1 MALRRG
7 EGIHL
12 DLIPRKRYLDGYRKG
27 ARLHDIIIIGAG
39 PSGSYIAQRLSHL
52 GYSVVVVEKNVRL
65 GDDICCTGILSQECL
80 RAFALDNGLV
90 LRQASS
96 AKFLSPSG
104 KCLRLCRKSP
114 VAAIVDRARLD
125 VSLARQA
132 EASGAHY
139 LFGARV
145 SDILPQPDAAEVRI
159 DGQHQE
165 TVLKAKAA
173 IITTG
178 FGSILP
184 AKLGLGEIKQFVLG
198 AQAQV
203 EINGVDEVEVYFDQ
217 SLAPGGFAWLV
228 PTVDG
233 KGLAG
238 LLTRNQADFH
248 LKNLLNALSG
258 QGKIASGR
266 VEPSYDIIPL
276 RPLPKTYADRVLVVG
291 EAAGQVKPTTG
302 GGIYYGL
309 LCADIAAEVLHQAFL
324 ADDFS
329 AAVLSAY
336 EKKWRAKLNREL
348 TIGYWART
356 LLARLSNNQIDHLFH
371 LASKKGVPEL
381 IANGNSF
388 SFDWHSRF
396 LLQTA
401 GSLMPF

>member
-1 MALRRG
+1 MM
-7 EGIHL
+7 
-12 DLIPRKRYLDGYRKG
+12 
-27 ARLHDIIIIGAG
+27 LHDIIIIGAG
-39 PSGSYIAQRLSHL
+39 PSGSHIAQRLSHL
-52 GYSVVVVEKNVRL
+52 GYSVVVVEKNVRP

-90 LRQASS
+90 LRQVNS

-104 KCLRLCRKSP
+104 KCLRLCREAP

-125 VSLARQA
+125 MSLAKQA

-139 LFGARV
+139 LFGARA
-145 SDILPQPDAAEVRI
+145 SDILPQPDAVEVRI

-173 IITTG
+173 IIATG
-178 FGSILP
+178 FGSALP
-184 AKLGLGEIKQFVLG
+184 GKLGLGEIKQFVLG
-198 AQAQV
+198 AQAEV
-203 EINGVDEVEVYFDQ
+203 EMNGVDEVEVYFDQ
-217 SLAPGGFAWLV
+217 KLAPGGFAWLV
-228 PTVDG
+228 PTTEG
-233 KGLAG
+233 KGLVG
-238 LLTRNQADFH
+238 LLTRNQADFC

-258 QGKIASGR
+258 QGKITSSE
-266 VEPSYDIIPL
+266 VTPSYDIIPL

-324 ADDFS
+324 AGDFS

-336 EKKWRAKLNREL
+336 QKKWRARLNREL
-348 TIGYWART
+348 TIGYWARN
-356 LLARLSNNQIDHLFH
+356 LMANLSNNHIDRLFH

-381 IANGNSF
+381 IATGNSF

-396 LLQTA
+396 LLQMA
-401 GSLMPF
+401 GSLMQFVKASKPA